1 PLFKT
6 EDMPEKVGRFDV
18 KGAVRWHAEDRALVG
33 HDPSLDRCVWITM
46 RTNRATEAELVRQ
59 QVTRPTRIRWV
70 ASGLHDAWAWDAYL
84 APGGSPLPV
93 AIAREGRLTWADS
106 APIIEQLTD
115 ELVAACDD
123 GSLPEILSVHQ
134 VWIDPHGRVQLLG
147 TPLTGD
153 ETKVIS
159 PDVARHAAEGPEERA
174 LRLLRDVSARL
185 LEGEA
190 AASERRGGVR
200 APMPRYAAACL
211 NRLFPGPRCCGS
223 LREFR
228 DELRGV
234 LNRPAE
240 VTAVQRFSHLCVL
253 GLLMLAS
260 VGCLGM
266 VGISA
271 PYYME

>member
-1 PLFKT
+1 GYRGLHELASGTRVLECAPRRRRRRSFGDTDFEMPLFKT

-123 GSLPEILSVHQ
+123 GS
-134 VWIDPHGRVQLLG
+134 
-147 TPLTGD
+147 
-153 ETKVIS
+153 
-159 PDVARHAAEGPEERA
+159 
-174 LRLLRDVSARL
+174 
-185 LEGEA
+185 
-190 AASERRGGVR
+190 
-200 APMPRYAAACL
+200 
-211 NRLFPGPRCCGS
+211 
-223 LREFR
+223 
-228 DELRGV
+228 
-234 LNRPAE
+234 
-240 VTAVQRFSHLCVL
+240 
-253 GLLMLAS
+253 
-260 VGCLGM
+260 
-266 VGISA
+266 
-271 PYYME
+271 